1 MGQKAMNHKDV
12 LYKAAETLND
22 RSANY
27 GDIEEMFTDTAK
39 MASMVLGK
47 EITPYDVTTIME
59 MVKLRRRRAN
69 PKLADNYIDNVNYT
83 AFSAQFAL
91 NDTEGEKP
99 AAVATQP
106 VDEDTPYVQDISVH
120 FDGVSTTVVASPSH

>member
-1 MGQKAMNHKDV
+1 MDHKDI
-12 LYKAAETLND
+12 LYKAAEILNE
-22 RSANY
+22 RGAVY
-27 GDIEEMFTDTAK
+27 GGIEDMFRDTAE
-39 MASMVLGK
+39 MATIVLGK

-59 MVKLRRRRAN
+59 MMKLRRRRSS

-91 NDTEGEKP
+91 NDTKGEKP

-106 VDEDTPYVQDISVH
+106 EDEGIPYAQEISVH
-120 FDGVSTTVVASPSH
+120 FDGVSTSVIASPSH

>member
-1 MGQKAMNHKDV
+1 MNHKDI

-22 RSANY
+22 RGAMY
-27 GDIEEMFTDTAK
+27 GDIKDVFSHAAQ
-39 MASMVLGK
+39 MASLISGK
-47 EITPYDVTTIME
+47 EYNEYDISVVME
-59 MVKLRRRRAN
+59 AIKLARRRAN

-91 NDTEGEKP
+91 SDNEGEKP

-106 VDEDTPYVQDISVH
+106 EDEGIAYAQDISVH
-120 FDGVSTTVVASPSH
+120 FDGVSTTVIASPSH

>member
-1 MGQKAMNHKDV
+1 MNHKDV